1 MRNTVVWT
9 AILLLCR
16 ATVEGCGPG
25 RGLGRPG
32 NRMKL
37 TPLVFKQHV
46 PNVSE
51 FTLGASGLSERR
63 ITRTDPRFRNLVP
76 VYSDDI
82 IFRDE
87 EGTGADR
94 FMTQKLEHRPERFQN
109 PPNCHLG
116 RPGVEARGQ
125 QWSQHGKLEFV
136 LQTETVD
143 AETARVGERGPTSIK
158 AGRVREEVRHG

>member
-1 MRNTVVWT
+1 MAELCRVFRGWQKLLFKKKLFFWKKSFFVNFGGLVWGCLSGHEKFGNAAMTSSAVVR
-9 AILLLCR
+9 AILLLSGLS
-16 ATVEGCGPG
+16 VVGGCGPG

-32 NRMKL
+32 SRTKL

-94 FMTQKLEHRPERFQN
+94 FMTQVGHILF
-109 PPNCHLG
+109 
-116 RPGVEARGQ
+116 
-125 QWSQHGKLEFV
+125 EF
-136 LQTETVD
+136 LMN
-143 AETARVGERGPTSIK
+143 R
-158 AGRVREEVRHG
+158 